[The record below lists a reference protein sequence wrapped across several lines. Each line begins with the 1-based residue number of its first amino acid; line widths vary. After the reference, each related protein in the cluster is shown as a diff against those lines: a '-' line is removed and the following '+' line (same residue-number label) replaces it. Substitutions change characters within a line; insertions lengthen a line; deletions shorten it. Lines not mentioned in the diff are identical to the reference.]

1 MRNGFIATCSLY
13 ENAGIYIL
21 NLRHTMFH
29 VHKVTFRYIRILP
42 NLTIQQT
49 IIFISFNIVTK
60 LFGVWVVNYEV
71 MALQKWDKCIRGY
84 FLHSKFVMW
93 EHE

>member
-1 MRNGFIATCSLY
+1 MTD
-13 ENAGIYIL
+13 
-21 NLRHTMFH
+21 
-29 VHKVTFRYIRILP
+29 P
-42 NLTIQQT
+42 TIQQT

-71 MALQKWDKCIRGY
+71 MALQNWDKCIRGY

>member
-1 MRNGFIATCSLY
+1 MRNGFIATY

-21 NLRHTMFH
+21 NLRPKSHNSADYNF
-29 VHKVTFRYIRILP
+29 FL
-42 NLTIQQT
+42 
-49 IIFISFNIVTK
+49 SFNIVTK

-84 FLHSKFVMW
+84 FLHSNVLQICYVGT
-93 EHE
+93 

>member
-1 MRNGFIATCSLY
+1 MRNGFIATCTY

-21 NLRHTMFH
+21 NLRHTMFN